1 MIPNFF
7 ACSIKNGINLE
18 PIMQAKCKTF
28 KTSLSVMRIMYIWNL
43 STSLDI
49 GDKFFYLF
57 MTYLTILLTAAGAD
71 LTVSSKMSDSISF
84 KISYS

>member
-7 ACSIKNGINLE
+7 ACSIKNGINRD
-18 PIMQAKCKTF
+18 PITQAKCKTF
-28 KTSLSVMRIMYIWNL
+28 KTSLSVMSIMYIWNL

-49 GDKFFYLF
+49 GDKFFYLL
-57 MTYLTILLTAAGAD
+57 MTYLTILLTVAGAD